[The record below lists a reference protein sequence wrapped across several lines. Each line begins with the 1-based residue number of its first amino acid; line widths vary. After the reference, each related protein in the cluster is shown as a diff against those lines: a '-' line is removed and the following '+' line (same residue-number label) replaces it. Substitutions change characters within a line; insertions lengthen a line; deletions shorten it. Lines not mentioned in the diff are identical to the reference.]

1 MNTEW
6 KILPTIKAVAKA
18 KSKKGEIE
26 VDIAGEDVSNFDWKP
41 WNGVTWG
48 ESLSYRGRKRIPKT
62 ITPKPPETITI
73 KLLAWYDGES
83 LAWYHKDLY
92 APAPQDWLRVPDE
105 DKTIV
110 GVQQ

>member
-1 MNTEW
+1 
-6 KILPTIKAVAKA
+6 
-18 KSKKGEIE
+18 
-26 VDIAGEDVSNFDWKP
+26 
-41 WNGVTWG
+41 
-48 ESLSYRGRKRIPKT
+48 
-62 ITPKPPETITI
+62 
-73 KLLAWYDGES
+73 LAWYDGES